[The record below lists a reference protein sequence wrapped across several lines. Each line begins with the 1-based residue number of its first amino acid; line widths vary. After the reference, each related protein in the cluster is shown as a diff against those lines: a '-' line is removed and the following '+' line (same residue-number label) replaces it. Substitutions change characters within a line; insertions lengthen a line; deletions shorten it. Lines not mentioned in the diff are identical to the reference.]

1 MSEISILR
9 ADYYIDGTIVPLLIS
24 FSDGSNE
31 HITAVESVKWFNN
44 GKECLIQCTT
54 PTKKITLHFSNP
66 KWKIVSV
73 DI

>member
-1 MSEISILR
+1 MNEISVLR
-9 ADYYIDGTIVPLLIS
+9 ADYYLDGTIVPLLIS

-31 HITAVESVKWFNN
+31 HITAVESIKWFGN

-54 PTKKITLHFSNP
+54 STKRITLHFSNP